1 MLGKVTLAVLILAAF
16 FTFFHHFP
24 QQQPE
29 YQKID
34 QPTVIE
40 NVLSSDSTRPTMKQ
54 SKLVSNTKPVLTPL
68 MPELN
73 KHQLKTALEEM
84 QDKGE
89 ILDLLAQNGLDI
101 ESASE
106 LAEMIST
113 SNQNQSPLI
122 RRDAKIDWKAAEERI
137 GLDPS
142 ALSNDEIHNIR
153 NAPLPVLMPSTLDL
167 KGALVIGLD
176 TMVAVSYHLDDINV
190 VISGTKEWDAMPGK
204 NLDSGHNKLT
214 SSGII
219 NTTINQ
225 ESSEPIVSEPEQITE
240 LRFQAYGGHY
250 SIAIECASA
259 NDPRCNSD
267 SYILELATNLS
278 ATGLEQ
284 GFMNQ

>member
-1 MLGKVTLAVLILAAF
+1 MLSKVTLAILILVAF
-16 FTFFHHFP
+16 FYYFP
-24 QQQPE
+24 QQQPDN
-29 YQKID
+29 QKVT
-34 QPTVIE
+34 QPIAIE
-40 NVLSSDSTRPTMKQ
+40 NVSSSNSTRPNKNQ
-54 SKLVSNTKPVLTPL
+54 SELVSNTRRPVLTPL
-68 MPELN
+68 TTELN

-89 ILDLLAQNGLDI
+89 ILDLLEQNGLNI

-190 VISGTKEWDAMPGK
+190 VISGTKEWDAMPGE

-225 ESSEPIVSEPEQITE
+225 ESSEPIVSESEQITE

-278 ATGLEQ
+278 TTGLEQ
-284 GFMNQ
+284 GFMSQ